1 MESQKVLGIYL
12 RKNTASAVC
21 IETHDGKSSIA
32 DSFCV
37 STEDLE
43 EQNIQVLINLI
54 GEKIAEKRLLFSET
68 AVALDCSLFIQHK
81 IHSEFKDPKQ
91 IAQTMRFDAEEALA
105 RDVSDIAIAFKI
117 NSSNETGSELTIF
130 TAEKNLLADIIASL
144 QSNKMDP
151 VTIEPDANCLKRFLS
166 EKLGTSETELVAML
180 SKHNAYMVATGSS
193 EDIQRTP
200 ARTFL
205 LGIKKDR
212 TQVLQREVPISA
224 AILESENIDALRVCD
239 SMNSLD
245 LEVLKE
251 SLAIRVESIDLF
263 EILGT
268 DPDTNTAD
276 QDQIE
281 LALAYGAALA
291 VLNKTTDTID
301 FRSDFLPYQAKKQK
315 LQKAIRFL
323 SVSCTILLFVAG
335 AFVQIKWFQ
344 NNKPVKELQNKF
356 NTQYAAIM
364 GKEPE
369 RRRDP
374 VRSLKSELVKVK
386 SEKSGQLGIAGTE
399 SLTARL
405 IRILLAFNNCA
416 AQTNLNI
423 DTLNITTK
431 TITIAGSTSNRRNT
445 LKLRNSLQKNSLQ
458 IVKDSLEEKG
468 GRDNFRLTI
477 EIK

>member
-1 MESQKVLGIYL
+1 VESQKVLGIYL
-12 RKNTASAVC
+12 RKNSASIVC
-21 IETHDGKSSIA
+21 IETRDGKSSIA

-37 STEDLE
+37 STEDRE

-54 GEKIAEKRLLFSET
+54 GEKTAEKRLLFSET

-117 NSSNETGSELTIF
+117 NSSDETGSELTIF

-166 EKLGTSETELVAML
+166 EKLGTSETEIVAML
-180 SKHNAYMVATGSS
+180 SKHNAYIVTTGSS

-212 TQVLQREVPISA
+212 TLVLQREVPISA

-239 SMNSLD
+239 FMNSLD

-268 DPDTNTAD
+268 DQDSNTAD

-281 LALAYGAALA
+281 SALAYGAALA
-291 VLNKTTDTID
+291 VLNKMDTID
-301 FRSDFLPYQAKKQK
+301 FRSDFLPYQAKRQK

-323 SVSCTILLFVAG
+323 SISCTILLFVTG
-335 AFVQIKWFQ
+335 VFVQTKWFQ
-344 NNKPVKELQNKF
+344 NNKPVKELQNRF

-364 GKEPE
+364 GRQPDKRTNPNRQLE
-369 RRRDP
+369 R
-374 VRSLKSELVKVK
+374 ELMTVKN
-386 SEKSGQLGIAGTE
+386 EKSGQLGIAGTE

-405 IRILLAFNNCA
+405 TRILLAFNNCA

-423 DTLNITTK
+423 DSLNITTK
-431 TITIAGSTSNRRNT
+431 TVVIAGSTSNRRNT
-445 LKLRNSLQKNSLQ
+445 LKLRNSLQKNGLQ
-458 IVKDSLEEKG
+458 IVKDSLEPGAGK
-468 GRDNFRLTI
+468 DNFRLTI